1 MKNLDI
7 GENIGLG
14 FNKAINNAWFFVA
27 FFIFTFFATIAFMNS
42 FGISSF
48 SDTAFFIIAI
58 IFYYIIFIGI
68 YKISLGL
75 LKNKKVD
82 LKKTDDLPLVLNK
95 FILALTMYFAIVFM
109 GLIFFIVPGIIA
121 MIKYQFVPFII
132 LDEKDIGIR
141 QAFRKSN
148 SLASGVHWNLLWF
161 LIISDLFNLAG
172 FMFFG
177 IGLIITIPSM
187 IIAKAGIYKELIK

>member
-27 FFIFTFFATIAFMNS
+27 FFIFIFFATIAFVNS

-68 YKISLGL
+68 YKISLSL

-95 FILALTMYFAIVFM
+95 FILALTMYFAIVFI
-109 GLIFFIVPGIIA
+109 GLIFFIVPGIIV

-148 SLASGVHWNLLWF
+148 SLTSGVHWNLLWF

-177 IGLIITIPSM
+177 VGLVITIPSM

>member
-1 MKNLDI
+1 MKNFNI

-14 FNKAINNAWFFVA
+14 FNKTINNAWFFVA
-27 FFIFTFFATIAFMNS
+27 FFIFIFLATIALINS

-95 FILALTMYFAIVFM
+95 FILALTMYFAIVFI

-177 IGLIITIPSM
+177 MGLIITIPSM